1 LKKTLILLVASLAM
15 LSVAAAV
22 AVAQTEPGN
31 SVQGFITDISG
42 AVVLVEED
50 PADEAGSAKG
60 YFTVTGETEILRQ
73 QGGTLV
79 PATFDELRVGQ
90 VVAAEYTGPILESYP
105 PQGAAGSIVIL
116 EEPAGG
122 VPADDELLCLIPEGC
137 DTDGDGVPDLQAGEP
152 APDER
157 SGADLS
163 NTPSESEPAL
173 A

>member
-1 LKKTLILLVASLAM
+1 MKKTLILLVASLAT

-31 SVQGFITDISG
+31 GVQGFITDVSG
-42 AVVLVEED
+42 VVVLVEEN
-50 PADEAGSAKG
+50 PADESGSDKG
-60 YFTVTGETEILRQ
+60 AFTVTGETEILRQ
-73 QGGTLV
+73 QGGALV
-79 PATFDELRVGQ
+79 PATFEELRVGQ
-90 VVAAEYTGPILESYP
+90 VVTAEYTGPILESYP

-152 APDER
+152 APEEG
-157 SGADLS
+157 SGAGF
-163 NTPSESEPAL
+163 EQYAV
-173 A
+173 